1 MCVAP
6 PDKATDF
13 NDLLRRSNVLYM
25 MACEPVVGTKS
36 TPMRP
41 IESRVSEESLA

>member
-36 TPMRP
+36 TSMRP
-41 IESRVSEESLA
+41 IESQVSEDSLA